1 MAKTFSKRSF
11 NSWQTIGSRFG
22 TVEAKE
28 GQTLYDITQEKSLE
42 VKEQIEESLSD
53 EQVEIRDSRRNRYRP
68 E

>member
-11 NSWQTIGSRFG
+11 NSWQTTGSRFG

-28 GQTLYDITQEKSLE
+28 GEIFSGITQEKNLD
-42 VKEQIEESLSD
+42 VKEQIEESLTD
-53 EQVEIRDSRRNRYRP
+53 EQIEQRDSRRNRYRP